1 MTQSMRLLSDA
12 EITAL
17 RPRQLEIVTVRNGD
31 TIASLSARMAYPDFQ
46 ADRFKMINAITTD
59 RALVAG
65 EKLKIVSY
73 GAALR

>member
-1 MTQSMRLLSDA
+1 
-12 EITAL
+12 L
-17 RPRQLEIVTVRNGD
+17 RPRQIEIVAVRSGD
-31 TIASLSARMAYPDFQ
+31 TIASLSSRMAYSDYQ

-65 EKLKIVSY
+65 ERLKIVTY